1 MPNTGQSARCKRNPR
16 KPPPQK
22 QPGFKERNLF
32 DREELPAKEAG
43 RLAKRRKRHIGAA
56 SALFMAG

>member
-1 MPNTGQSARCKRNPR
+1 LQTQPAKAAAA
-16 KPPPQK
+16 K